1 MNWQPSDIFKTG
13 QGLDPHS
20 GNKSLV
26 AIYQTGA
33 DKKLTASSN
42 WLITP
47 MLSGKA
53 QTISFWVNNVN
64 SKDKSYGKESF
75 DVLISNIDNQVA
87 SFQKVGETHEQG
99 DAKWNEVKVDV
110 PEGTRYFAIHHNT
123 SKDQAFVFMIDDIT
137 FESST
142 GPVSYNI
149 YRDGEYLSNSI
160 KLESG
165 DVTVDGTKHNYSV
178 TAVYADGA
186 ESDPVSVD
194 VTTIIQ
200 KVGANGEI
208 LYDVY
213 TLDGKQVLKDAKSL
227 KSLGKG
233 VYVINGK
240 KTIIR

>member
-1 MNWQPSDIFKTG
+1 
-13 QGLDPHS
+13 
-20 GNKSLV
+20 
-26 AIYQTGA
+26 
-33 DKKLTASSN
+33 
-42 WLITP
+42 
-47 MLSGKA
+47 
-53 QTISFWVNNVN
+53 
-64 SKDKSYGKESF
+64 
-75 DVLISNIDNQVA
+75 
-87 SFQKVGETHEQG
+87 
-99 DAKWNEVKVDV
+99 
-110 PEGTRYFAIHHNT
+110 
-123 SKDQAFVFMIDDIT
+123 MIDDIT